1 MNTNIV
7 RHIYKDSLDIIDDIN
22 NKKLSIDLLYEM
34 IKDNRYAKSK
44 IEEISHRKKFNLVK
58 KYDKMSIL
66 DEILF
71 LTDNRYSHLK
81 DIRDIVN
88 LDDLLEYMLPE
99 KLYFDKVKI
108 YYTNTIIDLILDKYY
123 DYESSKLLSEAK
135 LELLDIER
143 SINLKI
149 VKKIDEYYINRI
161 TI

>member
-22 NKKLSIDLLYEM
+22 NKKLSIDLLFQM
-34 IKDNRYAKSK
+34 IKDNRYGKSK
-44 IEEISHRKKFNLVK
+44 IEEISHRKRLNLVK

-71 LTDNRYSHLK
+71 LTDNRFSHLK
-81 DIRDIVN
+81 DIRDLVK

-99 KLYFDKVKI
+99 KLYFDKVKV
-108 YYTNTIIDLILDKYY
+108 YYTNIILDLVLEKYY
-123 DYESSKLLSEAK
+123 DYESSKLLSDLK
-135 LELLDIER
+135 LELLEIER
-143 SINLKI
+143 NVNLKI